1 MSGVD
6 AGRAAPRRRLA
17 GSTPA
22 LGPYSSRSADTLDT
36 HFAQMA
42 AAGIDAAV
50 LSWTG
55 RPDAA
60 AVSDTQGVVT
70 DNAVAARR
78 SEGAR
83 RRRGDPPR
91 ALRGPPPDVRAAGPR
106 VPRGRVRRRAPPH
119 AAAAVRRRARALPVV
134 YVYDAYHNTKEDW
147 AELLCPGG
155 ARSIRGTAHDVV
167 AIATL
172 LDARERAL
180 VDEGCFDGFYTYF
193 ATEGFTFGSTARNW
207 AQLATWAR
215 ERNLHFSP
223 SVGPGYNDT
232 RVRPWNRAATRDRAD
247 GRYYTKMLRSAA
259 TSGADM
265 ISITSFNEWGEGTQI
280 EPAARPERGA
290 GTPAV
295 DSHLA
300 YEYPDMYLDI
310 TRKVVARFKHTR
322 PPEAEL

>member
-1 MSGVD
+1 
-6 AGRAAPRRRLA
+6 
-17 GSTPA
+17 
-22 LGPYSSRSADTLDT
+22 
-36 HFAQMA
+36 MA

-55 RPDAA
+55 RPDAE

-70 DNAVAARR
+70 DNAVAA
-78 SEGAR
+78 
-83 RRRGDPPR
+83 
-91 ALRGPPPDVRAAGPR
+91 
-106 VPRGRVRRRAPPH
+106 
-119 AAAAVRRRARALPVV
+119 AAAAARAHGVGAAIHLEPYEGRHPTSVRRDLEYLVGAYGDALHRMPRRPCGDEPALPVV

-193 ATEGFTFGSTARNW
+193 ATEGFTFGSTARHW

-232 RVRPWNRAATRDRAD
+232 RIRPWNRAATRDRAD

-280 EPAARPERGA
+280 EPAARPETGA

>member
-1 MSGVD
+1 MVMR
-6 AGRAAPRRRLA
+6 AIVVAAAATAARAAQ
-17 GSTPA
+17 SFYPA

-55 RPDAA
+55 RPDAE
-60 AVSDTQGVVT
+60 AVSDTQGVPY
-70 DNAVAARR
+70 
-78 SEGAR
+78 EGR
-83 RRRGDPPR
+83 HPTS
-91 ALRGPPPDVRAAGPR
+91 
-106 VPRGRVRRRAPPH
+106 VRRDLEYLVGAYGDALHRMP
-119 AAAAVRRRARALPVV
+119 RRPCGDEPALPVV

-172 LDARERAL
+172 LDAHARERAL